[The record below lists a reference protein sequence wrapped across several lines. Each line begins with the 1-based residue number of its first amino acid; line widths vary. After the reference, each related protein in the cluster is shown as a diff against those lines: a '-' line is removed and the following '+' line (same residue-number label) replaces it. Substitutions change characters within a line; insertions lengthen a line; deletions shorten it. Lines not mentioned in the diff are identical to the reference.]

1 MSRIFPIRPAP
12 GPVSWTRQRA
22 GYFVQS
28 HCVLLSQA
36 VRKRWGELSASNSRR
51 GRPGE
56 EERGFKK
63 LSVGENGIGS
73 SWDMDNGDEDGMRTA
88 GKQIMP
94 RDE

>member
-51 GRPGE
+51 GGGRVQKAFCGREWDWELLEQEQSPWTVEMKMGC
-56 EERGFKK
+56 G
-63 LSVGENGIGS
+63 LLEN
-73 SWDMDNGDEDGMRTA
+73 
-88 GKQIMP
+88 K
-94 RDE
+94 